1 MRRPE
6 SGRAISRDQYEVI
19 LFDLDGVIPDTASL
33 HAACR
38 SIREV
43 FCKEESDQCGSS
55 PTARV

>member
-6 SGRAISRDQYEVI
+6 SGRAISRDQCDVV
-19 LFDLDGVIPDTASL
+19 LFDLDGMIPDTASL
-33 HAACR
+33 HAARR

-43 FCKEESDQCGSS
+43 FCKQESDQCVSS

>member
-6 SGRAISRDQYEVI
+6 SGRAITRDQCDVV
-19 LFDLDGVIPDTASL
+19 LFDLDGVRPDTASL

-43 FCKEESDQCGSS
+43 FLQTGE
-55 PTARV
+55 